1 MTDTTDQNS
10 ATGKSGKLPTHIL
23 YMDAYVDNKPR
34 KVKVGA
40 AWQHSKGGGFN
51 IALNDI
57 VAFENKA
64 KDETTTPSNTAQ
76 PAM

>member
-1 MTDTTDQNS
+1 MTDNTNQNS
-10 ATGKSGKLPTHIL
+10 SKGKQPTHIL

-64 KDETTTPSNTAQ
+64 KDETTSPTNSAQ